1 MPSLKWIRPEGRPK
15 VFSIYKKI
23 TSIGRAGGND
33 VTLDDRAVAEHHV
46 QIVFDGK
53 AFNLNEVDLEADIQV
68 NQKKKRRV
76 RLEHG
81 DRIDLGRTASGGVE
95 LHFSLFDEG
104 AVDRE
109 DEDDEDEDDDPRR
122 TRAEIMGLRRLHE
135 LSVRLMHAT
144 SMDAQL
150 EALMDAVIDATSA
163 GKGFLV
169 LLDAV
174 GAPARAKDKGKDDT
188 TASGEGAA
196 LSPLGPGS
204 VEPRVA
210 VARNLGGRSL
220 ESAVS
225 QLSDSILR
233 KVIETRQPLIVSDA
247 LSDTLFGRSASVMNL
262 QLASVMCAPLL
273 ARGELLGVI
282 YLGNDDVRGLF
293 SEATLDVLTVFAA
306 QASLLLQNAM
316 LLDQLR
322 TDRDQLEEQ
331 LHEKTFGDL
340 IGTNPSLVEVFTKVK
355 KVATTDI
362 SVLITGETGTGKE
375 LIAREVHRRSQ
386 RKDGPFVV
394 VNCGAI
400 PENLM
405 ESELFGHVRG
415 AFTGAIATRSGKFQ
429 QASGGTLFLDEIGE
443 MPVALQVKL
452 LRALQERVVNKVG
465 DAKPERVDIRVIAA
479 TNRNLEEEI
488 KKSAFREDLYYRLN
502 VVNLHLPPLRE
513 RGDDVVLLAKFL
525 LSKYA
530 EELNPKVKG
539 FTPNAL
545 IAIRKY
551 EWPGNVRQLEN
562 RIKKAIVLCDKTLV
576 GPEDLDLFPETLTS
590 IMTLAQARE
599 EFQRRYILEVLERNN
614 GNRTKTARDLGVDP
628 RTIFR
633 YLERESDAP
642 APMGSGEGGESGGQ
656 LS

>member
-633 YLERESDAP
+633 YLEKEPDAP
-642 APMGSGEGGESGGQ
+642 GPGSSGEGDS
-656 LS
+656 